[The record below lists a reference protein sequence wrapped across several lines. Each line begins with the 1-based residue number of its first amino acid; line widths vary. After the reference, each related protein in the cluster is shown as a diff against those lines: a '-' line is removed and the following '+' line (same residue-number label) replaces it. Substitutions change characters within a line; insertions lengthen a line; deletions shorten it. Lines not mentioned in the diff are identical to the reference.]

1 MKPGQNIIL
10 KTNASNEQLQRALE
24 SALPGAV
31 AQTKEIA
38 PQFKGATDSDTCR
51 KIFDYLKK
59 RVQYDKD
66 GFTQKIKYPSALLRD
81 GRGDCKSYSLFT
93 GAILKNL
100 NIPFRWTY
108 ASYTPGVKTPGH
120 VYITTDSG
128 CICDV
133 VWGKFNSEK
142 KPYNKFYKSMNISY
156 ISGVDPAMGAT
167 VAGKFLKNVGA
178 GVKKAATNVSS
189 GAAVAAIKGATLA
202 PGRNLFRLI
211 VQNNMDGIA
220 SKLAKM
226 NQAQILDLWKKVGG
240 EPGKIAADIR
250 NGANKPVKKLGL
262 LGVVKKKLAAK
273 GIKGLGATDDQVI
286 SALGP
291 AATAAGTA
299 VGAASGPQGAAVG
312 AASGASLAEVLK
324 QLIPLVQQLLAATP
338 ASDQTD
344 TLVAQSNITAPAD
357 LEPTGSSAA
366 PGGNN
371 MLLYAA
377 AAAAA
382 IIFLPKLL
390 K

>member
-1 MKPGQNIIL
+1 MKPGQNITV
-10 KTNASNEQLQRALE
+10 KQNASNAQLQRALE
-24 SALPGAV
+24 RALPGAV
-31 AQTKEIA
+31 AQTKDIA
-38 PQFKGATDSDTCR
+38 QQFKGATDSDTCR
-51 KIFDYLKK
+51 KIFDFLKSK
-59 RVQYDKD
+59 VKYDKD
-66 GFTQKIKYPSALLRD
+66 GFTQKIKYPSALLRE

-93 GAILKNL
+93 AAILKNL

-108 ASYTPGVKTPGH
+108 ASYTPGVEIPGH

-167 VAGKFLKNVGA
+167 VAGGIIKNVGA
-178 GVKKAATNVSS
+178 GIKKAATSVSS
-189 GAAVAAIKGATLA
+189 GAAVAAVKGATLA

-226 NQAQILDLWKKVGG
+226 NQGQILDLWKKVGG
-240 EPGKIAADIR
+240 DPGKIAADIR
-250 NGANKPVKKLGL
+250 NGASKPVKKLGL
-262 LGVVKKKLAAK
+262 LGLVKKKLAAK
-273 GIKGLGATDDQVI
+273 GIKGMGATDSQVI
-286 SALGP
+286 DALVP

-324 QLIPLVQQLLAATP
+324 QLIPLVQQLLAQTSVA
-338 ASDQTD
+338 DQTD
-344 TLVAQSNITAPAD
+344 ALTAQTNITAPAD
-357 LEPTGSSAA
+357 LEPTGSNA
-366 PGGNN
+366 PGSSNVL
-371 MLLYAA
+371 MYAA

-382 IIFLPKLL
+382 IILLPKLF

>member
-1 MKPGQNIIL
+1 MRPGQNITI
-10 KTNASNEQLQRALE
+10 KTNASNEQLQTALE
-24 SALPGAV
+24 QALPGAV
-31 AQTKEIA
+31 AQTKNIA
-38 PQFKGATDSDTCR
+38 PQFKGASDTDTCR
-51 KIFDYLKK
+51 KIFNFLKAK
-59 RVQYDKD
+59 VKYDKD

-93 GAILKNL
+93 AAILKNL

-108 ASYTPGVKTPGH
+108 ASYTPGVNTPGH

-156 ISGVDPAMGAT
+156 ISGMEPA
-167 VAGKFLKNVGA
+167 VGA
-178 GVKKAATNVSS
+178 ITLPAIKAGLKKAATTVST
-189 GAAVAAIKGATLA
+189 GAAANAVKGATLA

-226 NQAQILDLWKKVGG
+226 NQQQILDLWKKVGG
-240 EPGKIAADIR
+240 DPSKIAADIR
-250 NGANKPVKKLGL
+250 NGSSKAVKKLGL
-262 LGVVKKKLAAK
+262 LGLIKKKLTAK
-273 GIKGLGATDDQVI
+273 GIKGLGATDAQVI
-286 SALGP
+286 SELVP

-299 VGAASGPQGAAVG
+299 VGAASGPQGAAAG
-312 AASGASLAEVLK
+312 AATGASLAEVLK

-338 ASDQTD
+338 AADQTD
-344 TLVAQSNITAPAD
+344 TLSAQTNITAPAD
-357 LEPTGSSAA
+357 LEPTGTTGGSS
-366 PGGNN
+366 NL
-371 MLLYAA
+371 LLYAGL
-377 AAAAA
+377 AAAA
-382 IIFLPKLL
+382 IILAPKIF